1 MTQSNPKQLTLVLL
15 ILLFLWDATQAL
27 AQQQRTQQQ
36 RTTTGA
42 GRAGGFPSN
51 TQIGEATIS
60 SDPETR
66 QLIIIADEET
76 QLQIRQVIANLDRPK
91 PQVRIEVVF
100 MEVTHRNALDFGIQ
114 GSYTHRSGGGSTIA
128 TAGTVFGGPAT
139 GGLATLVDSDFE
151 VTLRALAEA
160 GKTEILSRPSIMA
173 RNNQQAVII
182 LGQEVPLITNVR
194 FTEFGGQQNTVQ
206 YRDVGIILRVTPF
219 ITSDGMVEMIIAPE
233 ISALTDRT
241 VPLSEGVSAP
251 VIAKRAAETVVVTP
265 HGKTVVIGGLMENNK
280 TQSDRKV
287 PILGDIPLLGNLFK
301 RKIKDDTKTELLIF
315 LTPYIVQNPNDLPRA
330 SDIEAGRMD
339 MAPRAFSERDFE
351 RYLNGSPFEPRE
363 FRNPPAAGGRNHE
376 LIPDTQ

>member
-1 MTQSNPKQLTLVLL
+1 MIQPNPKQFALILL
-15 ILLFLWDATQAL
+15 ILLFLWDATQAI
-27 AQQQRTQQQ
+27 AQQQRTTQQ

-42 GRAGGFPSN
+42 GRVGTGGYPSS
-51 TQIGEATIS
+51 TQIGEAIIS

-66 QLIIIADEET
+66 QLIIIADEDT
-76 QLQIRQVIANLDRPK
+76 NLQIRQIIANLDRPK

-100 MEVTHRNALDFGIQ
+100 MEVTHRNALDFGLQ
-114 GSYTHRSGGGSTIA
+114 GNYTYRSGSTVA

-139 GGLATLVDSDFE
+139 GAFASMVNDDIEL
-151 VTLRALAEA
+151 TLRALAEA

-194 FTEFGGQQNTVQ
+194 FTELGGQQNTVQ

-219 ITSDGMVEMIIAPE
+219 ITNDGLVEMIVAPE

-287 PILGDIPLLGNLFK
+287 PVLGDIPLLGNLFK
-301 RKIKDDTKTELLIF
+301 RRIKDDTKTELLIF
-315 LTPYIVQNPNDLPRA
+315 LTPYIVQNPMDLPRA
-330 SDIEAGRMD
+330 SDIETGRMD
-339 MAPRAFSERDFE
+339 LAPKAFSERDFE
-351 RYLNGSPFEPRE
+351 RYFDGSPFERRDVQDSPRNN
-363 FRNPPAAGGRNHE
+363 RG
-376 LIPDTQ
+376 LIRDAQ